1 MWKQDGDSG
10 TEEEDK
16 QPISP
21 TSITVLPSHY
31 HMLNIK
37 TEKKKNL
44 KHTHIP
50 IHITSDEDI
59 LDSRNVT

>member
-37 TEKKKNL
+37 TEKKK
-44 KHTHIP
+44 KKKKI
-50 IHITSDEDI
+50 
-59 LDSRNVT
+59 